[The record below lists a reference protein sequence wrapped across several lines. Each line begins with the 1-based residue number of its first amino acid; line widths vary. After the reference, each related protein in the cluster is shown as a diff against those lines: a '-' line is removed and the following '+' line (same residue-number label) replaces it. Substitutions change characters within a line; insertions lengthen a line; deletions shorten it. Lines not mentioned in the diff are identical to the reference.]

1 MNEEEFYRGTKWRWM
16 PEDSDIWFYK
26 TGQVVQSIGG
36 ELTGFSATVNEV
48 TESSF
53 TITYS
58 GEDSQ
63 TYGFFDIFSCE

>member
-1 MNEEEFYRGTKWRWM
+1 MNEEEFYRGTKWKWM

-26 TGQVVQSIGG
+26 TGQVVQSISG

-53 TITYS
+53 TITYL